1 MAEKLQLNN
10 NRRTENGFTLLE
22 SLIVLSLAS
31 VLLTVLFTT
40 VPPVYTHLAVRQKT
54 EQLQKDI
61 QLAQETAIAEHK
73 RTKITFLPKEHKY
86 KLQSG
91 GRIVERSFDSLH
103 ITLVTLPE
111 SLEFNEKGH
120 PNSGGKIQ
128 LKSAGFTYEIT
139 VYLGSGNVHAKRK

>member
-1 MAEKLQLNN
+1 MNN

-31 VLLTVLFTT
+31 VLLTILFTT
-40 VPPVYTHLAVRQKT
+40 VPLGLHPPCRAAKNRTAS
-54 EQLQKDI
+54 KDI

-120 PNSGGKIQ
+120 PNSGGKIR

>member
-40 VPPVYTHLAVRQKT
+40 VPPAYTHLAVRQKQST
-54 EQLQKDI
+54 PKDI

-91 GRIVERSFDSLH
+91 GKILERSFDSLH

-111 SLEFNEKGH
+111 SLEFNEKAIR
-120 PNSGGKIQ
+120 IQ
-128 LKSAGFTYEIT
+128 EEKDSIERAPGSPMRSQFT
-139 VYLGSGNVHAKRK
+139 

>member
-1 MAEKLQLNN
+1 MPCGK
-10 NRRTENGFTLLE
+10 NRT
-22 SLIVLSLAS
+22 A
-31 VLLTVLFTT
+31 
-40 VPPVYTHLAVRQKT
+40 P
-54 EQLQKDI
+54 KDI

-111 SLEFNEKGH
+111 SLEFNEKY

>member
-1 MAEKLQLNN
+1 MNN

-40 VPPVYTHLAVRQKT
+40 VPPVCTHLAVRQKT

-73 RTKITFLPKEHKY
+73 RTKITFLPREHKY
-86 KLQSG
+86 
-91 GRIVERSFDSLH
+91 
-103 ITLVTLPE
+103 
-111 SLEFNEKGH
+111 
-120 PNSGGKIQ
+120 
-128 LKSAGFTYEIT
+128 
-139 VYLGSGNVHAKRK
+139 